1 MRNPKLSDLVM
12 EIHDIARQVEKEL
25 GHGEISNKLRE
36 CADNLHIVDVN
47 VSLSENK
54 NKAEQ

>member
-1 MRNPKLSDLVM
+1 M

-25 GHGEISNKLRE
+25 GHGEISKKLRE

-47 VSLSENK
+47 VALSENK